1 MFSDV
6 NNFRKNNF
14 FSGVWLHSEKCF
26 GKYFCHFRVL
36 RYFGHIIGSRV
47 ILVRLEVSMG
57 ILIIWK
63 FRRYF
68 GHFGVWR
75 YFDHFISFRVILVI
89 LKVLELFL
97 SVC

>member
-6 NNFRKNNF
+6 NDF
-14 FSGVWLHSEKCF
+14 FSGVWLHLGKFFE
-26 GKYFCHFRVL
+26 KYFGHFRVS
-36 RYFGHIIGSRV
+36 RYFGHIIGSKV

-68 GHFGVWR
+68 GHFEVWR